1 MTEQP
6 KSLTEEA
13 QSLARV
19 PLFKR
24 LEPHELEHLA
34 EEVDQVNYQAGAT
47 IFHEHD
53 RGDALYIVEEGNV
66 RIWVMDED
74 VHEVTL
80 AELKPGD
87 FFGELAVLDRG
98 ERSSS
103 ATAITDIHLHRLS
116 SDDFQQFLI
125 DHPDASV
132 DVICEIAARMRQ
144 TNLLVTQRASKNI
157 NVEMEQKSTLGQRV
171 ADKVAAFGG
180 SWTFIFIYGTSLIAW
195 MVANTFILY
204 YMGHGENGAQFD
216 PYPYILLNLMLSMT
230 AALQAP
236 IIMMSQNRAGEKDR
250 LAAEQDFKVN
260 LKSELMLEELVRR
273 DRERTLQL
281 DELLRSVEALRTN
294 ALGRGEE
301 SSASYERI
309 TIRALL
315 VTTTLGCFA
324 SLILTEH
331 VGLVTLPVRVESAQQ
346 TSGGHL
352 RCGGL
357 YCCCSL
363 SSAQS
368 PAPSQ
373 LRQTLRSWT

>member
-1 MTEQP
+1 MATEMNNL
-6 KSLTEEA
+6 SEEA

-24 LEPHELEHLA
+24 LEPQELEHLA
-34 EEVDQVNYQAGAT
+34 EEVDQVNYKAGET

-53 RGDALYIVEEGNV
+53 RGDALYILEEGSV

-116 SDDFQQFLI
+116 SDDFQQFLV
-125 DHPDASV
+125 DHPDASI

-144 TNLLVTQRASKNI
+144 TNLLVTQRAARNI
-157 NVEMEQKSTLGQRV
+157 NAEMEAQSTIGQRI
-171 ADKVAAFGG
+171 ADKVASFGG
-180 SWTFIFIYGTSLIAW
+180 SWTFIIIYVSFLVAW
-195 MVANTFILY
+195 MGVNTFVLVHY
-204 YMGHGENGAQFD
+204 GRGENGAQWD

-236 IIMMSQNRAGEKDR
+236 IIMMSQNRAAEKDR

-260 LKSELMLEELVRR
+260 LKSELMLEELIRKQ
-273 DRERTLQL
+273 RERDAQMDHLNAALQ
-281 DELLRSVEALRTN
+281 R
-294 ALGRGEE
+294 LGTDR
-301 SSASYERI
+301 
-309 TIRALL
+309 
-315 VTTTLGCFA
+315 
-324 SLILTEH
+324 
-331 VGLVTLPVRVESAQQ
+331 
-346 TSGGHL
+346 
-352 RCGGL
+352 
-357 YCCCSL
+357 
-363 SSAQS
+363 
-368 PAPSQ
+368 
-373 LRQTLRSWT
+373 

>member
-1 MTEQP
+1 MAADMNNL
-6 KSLTEEA
+6 SEEA

-34 EEVDQVNYQAGAT
+34 EEVDQVNYQAGET

-53 RGDALYIVEEGNV
+53 HGDALYILEEGTV
-66 RIWVMDED
+66 RIWIMDED

-125 DHPDASV
+125 DHPDASI

-144 TNLLVTQRASKNI
+144 TNLLVTQRAARNI
-157 NVEMEQKSTLGQRV
+157 NVEMEEKSTIGQRI
-171 ADKVAAFGG
+171 ADKVASFGG
-180 SWTFIFIYGTSLIAW
+180 SWTFIIIYLSFLVSW
-195 MVANTFILY
+195 MAFNTFVLVRY
-204 YMGHGENGAQFD
+204 GHGDNGAQFD

-236 IIMMSQNRAGEKDR
+236 IIMMSQNRAAEKDR

-260 LKSELMLEELVRR
+260 LKSELMLEELIRKQ
-273 DRERTLQL
+273 RERDAQM
-281 DELLRSVEALRTN
+281 
-294 ALGRGEE
+294 EE
-301 SSASYERI
+301 VN
-309 TIRALL
+309 RALAAL
-315 VTTTLGCFA
+315 KRDKPT
-324 SLILTEH
+324 
-331 VGLVTLPVRVESAQQ
+331 P
-346 TSGGHL
+346 
-352 RCGGL
+352 
-357 YCCCSL
+357 
-363 SSAQS
+363 
-368 PAPSQ
+368 
-373 LRQTLRSWT
+373 